1 MSLSKMFLYGGL
13 SMFFVFLSGCV
24 SYDPHAIDAWVKAE
38 KTNLAPDGYIL
49 EPADTIE
56 VLASKV
62 PELNL
67 QKQMIRPDGKVFFES
82 VGEIEAAGKTPKEL
96 ADTIRERLLLLYA
109 LAGDNPVAINV
120 YKLDSRVYYVLGEVH
135 YPGPRPCTG
144 RDSALR
150 AIAETKPTVLAW
162 RERVQVIRPSSDP
175 AVKPKIFELNWGKMA
190 ASGDTTKDVLLEE
203 GDIVYVPPTV
213 VASIGK
219 KVAEFVTP
227 IGQAFATVNIVPAA
241 PASRY

>member
-1 MSLSKMFLYGGL
+1 
-13 SMFFVFLSGCV
+13 MFFAVLSGCGP
-24 SYDPHAIDAWVKAE
+24 SYDPTAIDAWVKTE
-38 KTNLAPDGYIL
+38 KSNLAPDGYIL
-49 EPADTIE
+49 QPADTIE

-62 PELNL
+62 PELHL
-67 QKQMIRPDGKVFFES
+67 QKQIIRPDGKVFFES
-82 VGEIEAAGKTPKEL
+82 VGEIDAAGKTPKEL
-96 ADTIRERLLLLYA
+96 ADAIREKLLLLYA

-175 AVKPKIFELNWGKMA
+175 CVKPKIFELDWGKMA
-190 ASGDTTKDVLLEE
+190 ACGDATKDVLLEE
-203 GDIVYVPPTV
+203 GDVIYVPPTV

-241 PASRY
+241 PAREILIIDRRFLL